1 MINEEQYEIYLQVIS
16 RKVMMLKLLKDIK
29 QDMVVCMF
37 NNSDPKEYLYQLKEQ
52 IDNILNY
59 FEEVTYEYKEL

>member
-1 MINEEQYEIYLQVIS
+1 MNEEQYEIYLQVIS

-29 QDMVVCMF
+29 QDMVVCML

-59 FEEVTYEYKEL
+59 FEEVTYESKEL

>member
-1 MINEEQYEIYLQVIS
+1 MNEEQYEIYLQVMS
-16 RKVMMLKLLKDIK
+16 RKLMMLNLLKDIK
-29 QDMVVCMF
+29 KDMVVCML

-59 FEEVTYEYKEL
+59 FEEVTYESKEL

>member
-1 MINEEQYEIYLQVIS
+1 
-16 RKVMMLKLLKDIK
+16 MMLNLLKDIK
-29 QDMVVCMF
+29 KDMVVCML

-59 FEEVTYEYKEL
+59 FEEVTYESKEL

>member
-1 MINEEQYEIYLQVIS
+1 MNEEQYEIYLQVIS
-16 RKVMMLKLLKDIK
+16 RKIMMLNLLKDIK
-29 QDMVVCMF
+29 KDMVVCML

-59 FEEVTYEYKEL
+59 FEEVTYESKEL

>member
-1 MINEEQYEIYLQVIS
+1 MNEEQYEIYLQLIS

-29 QDMVVCMF
+29 QDMVVCMLS
-37 NNSDPKEYLYQLKEQ
+37 NSDPKEYLYQLKKQ

-59 FEEVTYEYKEL
+59 FEEVNK

>member
-1 MINEEQYEIYLQVIS
+1 MNEEQYEIYLQVMS
-16 RKVMMLKLLKDIK
+16 RKAMMLKLLKDIQ
-29 QDMVVCMF
+29 QDMVVCML

-59 FEEVTYEYKEL
+59 FEEVTYESKEL

>member
-1 MINEEQYEIYLQVIS
+1 MNEEQYEIYLQVMS
-16 RKVMMLKLLKDIK
+16 RKLFMLNLLKDIK
-29 QDMVVCMF
+29 KDMVVCML

-59 FEEVTYEYKEL
+59 FEEVTYESKEL